1 MALRTVI
8 NPQNL
13 SLFAG
18 QAITTVGCDQV
29 NGMQVK
35 NTGIQVVFIKTGPG
49 DSISVTFASQ
59 PDSFNRKSDVGP
71 VFVGPNALVAFGP
84 FIPPTNFGDGAAQ
97 LFLDFTGSSGNPQV
111 AAVTII

>member
-8 NPQNL
+8 TPQNL

-18 QAITTVGCDQV
+18 QAITTQGADQV

-35 NTGIQVVFIKTGPG
+35 NTGIQVVLIKTGAA
-49 DSISVTFASQ
+49 DSINVTFASQ
-59 PDSFNRKSDVGP
+59 PDAFNRKNDIGP
-71 VFVGPNALVAFGP
+71 IAVAANSLVAFGP
-84 FIPPTNFGDGAAQ
+84 FIPPVNFGDGAAQ

-111 AAVTII
+111 AVITII